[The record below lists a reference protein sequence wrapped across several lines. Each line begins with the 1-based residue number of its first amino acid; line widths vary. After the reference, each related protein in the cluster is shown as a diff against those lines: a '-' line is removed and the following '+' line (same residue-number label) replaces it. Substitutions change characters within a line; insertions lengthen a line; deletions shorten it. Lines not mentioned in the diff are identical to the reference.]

1 MTDKISSLKS
11 TFTLPNGTK
20 IPCVGF
26 GTWQSAEGNE
36 AYDAVLAALRQG
48 YRHIDTAAAY
58 GNEKSVGKAVASF
71 LKESGTAVSRR
82 DIFITTKLWNE
93 DHGYEN
99 TKRAI
104 QTSLEKLGL
113 DYVDLYLIHW
123 PNPLKFRSCWQEA
136 NAGSWKAM
144 EEAYNEGKLKAIG
157 VSNFC
162 VRHITE
168 LLKTAN
174 IKPMV
179 NQIKICPG
187 QPQSELVSFCH
198 NMGMTVEGY
207 SPFGTGG
214 VFKSAE
220 MQSIAQKYEKT
231 VAQICVRWSLQQN
244 VIPLP
249 KSINEQRIKE
259 NSQIFDFE
267 LSKEDCDLISN
278 LKNLEIKP
286 ARNPDEAEF

>member
-1 MTDKISSLKS
+1 MSDTFLSLKS
-11 TFTLPNGTK
+11 AYELSNGTK

-26 GTWQSAEGNE
+26 GTWQSADGSE
-36 AYDAVLAALRQG
+36 AYNAVLSALRSG

-58 GNEKSVGKAVASF
+58 GNEKSVGKTIRDF
-71 LKESGTAVSRR
+71 LKESGAKREE
-82 DIFITTKLWNE
+82 IFVTTKLWNG

-104 QTSLEKLGL
+104 NASLERLGL

-144 EEAYNEGKLKAIG
+144 EEAYKAGKLKAIG

-162 VRHITE
+162 ERHIEE
-168 LLKTAN
+168 LLKTAK
-174 IKPMV
+174 IAPMA

-187 QPQSELVSFCH
+187 IAQKNLADYSRSL
-198 NMGMTVEGY
+198 GMIVEGY

-214 VFKSAE
+214 VFKSEE
-220 MQSIAQKYEKT
+220 MKSLAQKYGKT

-244 VIPLP
+244 VVPLP
-249 KSINEQRIKE
+249 KSVSKERIEE
-259 NSQIFDFE
+259 NTKIFDFE
-267 LSKEDCDLISN
+267 LSAEDCGLISN
-278 LKNLEIKP
+278 LKNLEIRP
-286 ARNPDEAEF
+286 VRNPDEAEF

>member
-1 MTDKISSLKS
+1 MEEKFTSLKS
-11 TFTLPNGTK
+11 TFTLSNGTK

-26 GTWQSAEGNE
+26 GTWQSAEGDE
-36 AYDAVLAALRQG
+36 AYNAVLSALRLG

-58 GNEKSVGKAVASF
+58 GNEKSVGKAVSDF
-71 LKESGTAVSRR
+71 LREAGSAVTRS
-82 DIFITTKLWNE
+82 DLFITTKLWNN

-104 QTSLEKLGL
+104 DSSLEKLGL

-123 PNPLKFRSCWQEA
+123 PNPIKFRSCWQEA
-136 NAGSWKAM
+136 NAESWKAM
-144 EEAYNEGKLKAIG
+144 EEAYNAGKLKAIG
-157 VSNFC
+157 ISNFC
-162 VRHITE
+162 ERHIEE
-168 LLKTAN
+168 LLKTAK

-187 QPQSELVSFCH
+187 QPQAELASFCR
-198 NMGMTVEGY
+198 GLGITVEGY

-214 VFKSAE
+214 VFKSGE
-220 MQSIAQKYEKT
+220 MQEIARKYGKT

-249 KSINEQRIKE
+249 KSVAEQRIKE
-259 NSQIFDFE
+259 NSEVFGFE
-267 LSKEDCDLISN
+267 LSEEDCRLISS
-278 LKNLEIKP
+278 LKNLEIRP
-286 ARNPDEAEF
+286 ARNPDETDF